1 MRKKNPIVTAIIAF
15 SWFFLIIIGYY
26 VTHKPVNPSQTITFI
41 THTWKIFLGLG
52 VITLAGG
59 LGRIFFRF
67 ENQPAWV
74 RCYLQAG
81 IGIGILS
88 ILVLIIGSTW
98 KINLLII
105 IGLLLILSL
114 ITFRSSISWFK
125 DLFRKEAN
133 PYQQCNGSTKII
145 IILLGLVFLSQLLVS
160 LAPATRYDAL
170 NYHLTLPKTYLIQ
183 EKVSDIPWL
192 VMSGMPQVSEMV
204 YTVLMGLGGES
215 SVLVFNGLIGA
226 LITLGLVGYLGN
238 KIDQESTWVGVASL
252 FGGFTFASAL
262 SWGYV
267 DLMAAFFGLGVVVLL
282 DDYRK
287 SGGEKA
293 VFLAGI
299 FSGLAFGCKYPAGVI
314 FLAGLLSLIIYFV
327 KNKNKNWFKSIGLF
341 CLGAGLLALPWLI
354 KNFAFTGNPIY
365 PFFFESGSMNQ
376 IRLTVYQGMAPYG
389 NLLDLFLLP
398 IRATIMGV
406 DGAHGYSVSM
416 GPLLLGL
423 GVIAFLGWEEKDL
436 EQKLSI
442 VNAGLIAFFGILVW
456 AIGNQFSGYLIQ
468 TRFYFVL
475 FPAFAILAGFGYFQV
490 KQYKIGQVRIKRLV
504 NIFVIMV
511 LAFNSFQLI
520 ADVVEKDVLPNVF
533 GFQSNQEYLEKN
545 LGWYARA
552 IDEMNLLDE
561 DKKVL
566 FLYEPRGFGCIPKCD
581 PDEILDHWK
590 VTFHEFKSNEEIIS
604 KWKNDGFTHLLVY
617 TKGMEFLRE
626 EMDPHHPPVE
636 LDALEKLTT
645 RFSLVANYGDW
656 YHLYSLDGN

>member
-1 MRKKNPIVTAIIAF
+1 MRKKNPILTAIIAF

-26 VTHKPVNPSQTITFI
+26 VTHKPVNPSQTITII

-52 VITLAGG
+52 IITIAGG
-59 LGRIFFRF
+59 LGRLINRF
-67 ENQPAWV
+67 ENHPAWV

-81 IGIGILS
+81 TGIGMIS
-88 ILVLIIGSTW
+88 ILVLIIGSSW
-98 KINLLII
+98 KINPLII
-105 IGLLLILSL
+105 IGLFFSLSI
-114 ITFRSSISWFK
+114 ITFRSSISWLK
-125 DLFRKEAN
+125 NLFLKEIN
-133 PYQQCNGSTKII
+133 LHPQSKGSTKII
-145 IILLGLVFLSQLLVS
+145 IILLGLIFLSQLLVS

-170 NYHLTLPKTYLIQ
+170 NYHLTLPKTYLLQ
-183 EKVSDIPWL
+183 EKISDIPWL

-204 YTVLMGLGGES
+204 YTILMGLGGES

-226 LITLGLVGYLGN
+226 LITLGLVGFLE
-238 KIDQESTWVGVASL
+238 KKLDQESAWVGVASL

-267 DLMAAFFGLGVVVLL
+267 DLMAAFFGLGVVILL
-282 DDYRK
+282 DDFRK
-287 SGGEKA
+287 TGDKKS
-293 VFLAGI
+293 VFSAGI

-314 FLAGLLSLIIYFV
+314 ILAGISSLIYYFL

-341 CLGAGLLALPWLI
+341 SLGAGLLVLPWMI

-376 IRLTVYQGMAPYG
+376 IRLNVYQGMESYG
-389 NLLDLFLLP
+389 NLLDLFFLP

-406 DGAHGYSVSM
+406 DGTNGYSVSI

-423 GVIAFLGWEEKDL
+423 GVIAFLGWEEKDY
-436 EQKLSI
+436 EHKLSI
-442 VNAGLIAFFGILVW
+442 VNAGLITFIGILVW

-475 FPAFAILAGFGYFQV
+475 FPAFAILAGFGYFQI
-490 KQYKIGQVRIKRLV
+490 KQYQIGQVRIKRLV
-504 NIFVIMV
+504 NIFIIMV

-520 ADVVEKDVLPNVF
+520 AEVVEKGVLSNVF
-533 GFQSNQEYLEKN
+533 GYQSNQEYLEKN

-552 IDEMNLLDE
+552 IDEINLLDE
-561 DKKVL
+561 GEKVL
-566 FLYEPRGFGCIPKCD
+566 FFYEPRGFGCIPKCD
-581 PDEILDHWK
+581 PDEILDQWK
-590 VTFHEFKSNEEIIS
+590 ITYHKFKSNEEIITD
-604 KWKNDGFTHLLVY
+604 WKNDGFTHILVY

-626 EMDPHHPPVE
+626 EQDPHHPPVE

-645 RFSLVANYGDW
+645 SLSLVANYGDW
-656 YHLYSLDGN
+656 YKLYFIGGN